1 MKRDNFVLICGLS
14 SIIAAF
20 CYIGTVIFSLVA
32 GLGKPED
39 FTAMSQYLED
49 WLAVKTLM
57 SAYGWFGI
65 LGSLFT
71 LPAILGYY
79 QILRKEGPMQWI
91 PAAIIFHG
99 VVLLTLAYIIP
110 LVISYDLAPRFNT
123 ETSAAVLTSISSL
136 AYNLLVFED
145 FFIIIGTILTL
156 ATGIAIIG
164 IIDLKKS
171 ILPKWLNILAIMTG
185 VLSFG
190 LLGTLDFGLVKTV
203 FDIITIID
211 LSLMLIWMTII
222 GVIMIIQ
229 PKKSTQELE
238 SE

>member
-1 MKRDNFVLICGLS
+1 MKRDSFVFICGLC
-14 SIIAAF
+14 SIIAAI

-39 FTAMSQYLED
+39 FTAMNQYLED
-49 WLAVKTLM
+49 WFTVKTLM
-57 SAYGWFGI
+57 SLYGWFGI

-110 LVISYDLAPRFNT
+110 LVISYDLAPRFNS
-123 ETSAAVLTSISSL
+123 ETNAVVLASISSL

-164 IIDLKKS
+164 LIDLKES
-171 ILPKWLNILAIMTG
+171 ILPKWLNILAIVTG

-190 LLGTLDFGLVKTV
+190 LLGTLDQGIVKTV
-203 FDIITIID
+203 FDIVTIID
-211 LSLMLIWMTII
+211 LSLMLIWMIII
-222 GVIMIIQ
+222 GIIMIIQ
-229 PKKSTQELE
+229 PRKLTQEIQ